1 VYVELAPD
9 EHVDEAVAVLGA
21 ANANAKIRTG
31 GVTPDA
37 FPDARDVVRFL
48 RACQRHEVRFKAT
61 AGLHHPIRG
70 EYHLT
75 YAAESDST
83 TMFGYLNVML
93 AAALVLGGHDDGTV
107 LSMLNE
113 RSADA
118 FAISGD
124 ALQWQS
130 VSIDREL
137 LQRTR
142 DRFIA
147 GFGSCSFHEPLDE
160 LPASLARAA

>member
-1 VYVELAPD
+1 
-9 EHVDEAVAVLGA
+9 
-21 ANANAKIRTG
+21 
-31 GVTPDA
+31 
-37 FPDARDVVRFL
+37 
-48 RACQRHEVRFKAT
+48 
-61 AGLHHPIRG
+61 
-70 EYHLT
+70 
-75 YAAESDST
+75 
-83 TMFGYLNVML
+83 
-93 AAALVLGGHDDGTV
+93 
-107 LSMLNE
+107 LNE

>member
-1 VYVELAPD
+1 
-9 EHVDEAVAVLGA
+9 
-21 ANANAKIRTG
+21 
-31 GVTPDA
+31 
-37 FPDARDVVRFL
+37 
-48 RACQRHEVRFKAT
+48 
-61 AGLHHPIRG
+61 
-70 EYHLT
+70 
-75 YAAESDST
+75 
-83 TMFGYLNVML
+83 MFGYLNVML
-93 AAALVLGGHDDGTV
+93 AAALVLGGHDDGKV